1 MARPTKQGLDY
12 FPLDVNL
19 DSKFKFIE
27 IKFGLKGFAIVIKI
41 FQKIYSS
48 CYWYKFDEDEILLFA
63 HEINVDINE
72 VNAIINES
80 IERDIFDKNL
90 YETHQILTSKG
101 IQKRYQEIVK
111 RRKDVEVIE
120 EYLLIDGDFGINDNI
135 NEDNDN
141 INPSTSVVNDSKST
155 QSKVNKSKVNNIVY
169 AADERLNKA
178 IIEFIAFR
186 KKIKSPMTERA
197 IEIMIKKLETLT
209 AKSINPLEDK
219 IEILNQSILNGW
231 KGVFPLSNQNK
242 SNFGNKKDAPVPN
255 WYEDYE
261 KQLESLPKREKMS
274 QDEID
279 RILREAE
286 EKL

>member
-80 IERDIFDKNL
+80 IDRDIFDRNL
-90 YETHQILTSKG
+90 YEKHRILTSKG

-141 INPSTSVVNDSKST
+141 INPSSSVVNDSKST
-155 QSKVNKSKVNNIVY
+155 QSKVNKSKVNKSKKDISIYGQNDLKNDPYDPMKSFEMFYSAYPKKVKKQNVIKWFQK
-169 AADERLNKA
+169 NKPSA
-178 IIEFIAFR
+178 QLLTTMMIALEKFKKSSGWLKNNGQFI
-186 KKIKSPMTERA
+186 PDPT
-197 IEIMIKKLETLT
+197 TW
-209 AKSINPLEDK
+209 
-219 IEILNQSILNGW
+219 LNQKRW
-231 KGVFPLSNQNK
+231 
-242 SNFGNKKDAPVPN
+242 
-255 WYEDYE
+255 EDD
-261 KQLESLPKREKMS
+261 LDSVGMS
-274 QDEID
+274 K
-279 RILREAE
+279 E
-286 EKL
+286 EKTYLQTLKELEGFR